1 MSCQKFSNLYKRV
14 HLIRVARLIDSP
26 WIPKQKENTFHS
38 LGITFE
44 CLLNGGRGRTSLKE
58 LGFGSERREEL
69 NTHTSDTD
77 KLHILLWEI
86 LTEYCMCYVPSF
98 RKPHLPEK
106 ETGGTGLET
115 ILQKSKT
122 KTTTTTKAHKI
133 SKFELMHHVLVTDYF
148 PAEWRPDLG
157 SRRRR
162 RAHARKA
169 REGNGNRSFPKRAF
183 FSTIGQL
190 QTFDAPKRLLLV
202 NENFKTQTALIWPI
216 NAPKYF
222 RRPNRH
228 CKWPMK
234 MPSDFRRPNRHDST
248 LAAKIWSEINVFS
261 SEIFNNNYHD
271 NLTTDIFCQLLFLLQ
286 TRDL

>member
-58 LGFGSERREEL
+58 LGFGSEGREEL

-86 LTEYCMCYVPSF
+86 LTENYMCYVPSF

-148 PAEWRPDLG
+148 PAE
-157 SRRRR
+157 
-162 RAHARKA
+162 
-169 REGNGNRSFPKRAF
+169 
-183 FSTIGQL
+183 
-190 QTFDAPKRLLLV
+190 
-202 NENFKTQTALIWPI
+202 
-216 NAPKYF
+216 
-222 RRPNRH
+222 
-228 CKWPMK
+228 
-234 MPSDFRRPNRHDST
+234 
-248 LAAKIWSEINVFS
+248 
-261 SEIFNNNYHD
+261 
-271 NLTTDIFCQLLFLLQ
+271 
-286 TRDL
+286 

>member
-1 MSCQKFSNLYKRV
+1 
-14 HLIRVARLIDSP
+14 
-26 WIPKQKENTFHS
+26 
-38 LGITFE
+38 
-44 CLLNGGRGRTSLKE
+44 
-58 LGFGSERREEL
+58 
-69 NTHTSDTD
+69 
-77 KLHILLWEI
+77 
-86 LTEYCMCYVPSF
+86 MCYVPSF

-133 SKFELMHHVLVTDYF
+133 SKFELTHHVLVTDYF

-190 QTFDAPKRLLLV
+190 QTFDAPKRYYYWSM
-202 NENFKTQTALIWPI
+202 KTLKPKRHLFGQSTRPKTFV
-216 NAPKYF
+216 AP
-222 RRPNRH
+222 
-228 CKWPMK
+228 
-234 MPSDFRRPNRHDST
+234 
-248 LAAKIWSEINVFS
+248 
-261 SEIFNNNYHD
+261 
-271 NLTTDIFCQLLFLLQ
+271 TDIVNGQWKCLQ
-286 TRDL
+286 TFVAPTDTIRHWPLKVALSSTCLVVKSSIMTIMIAGGFDSR